1 MASTASWASHSA
13 RAVAWTTPRG
23 ASDGSAGPSPDPS
36 TRTGSPWRISS
47 SSIDP
52 GFYRAARWETSS
64 WPRCPASRARDRI
77 VFVHGAL
84 DRSTAFVPA
93 FRRLRGCELVRYDRR
108 GYGRSRSAGV
118 CADLGEQVDDLATV
132 VAGHPSVVV
141 GHSLGGVLALAFADR
156 HPDLA
161 RAVVAY
167 EAPMAWTDWWPST
180 TAGGAAV
187 GGSGSPADAAER
199 FMRRLVGDERW
210 EALSPRTQAERRAE
224 GPALVAELQAMR
236 ADASAPYAADALSMP
251 VLAAHGSESRAHHQE
266 AARRLAD
273 AAPHG
278 ELAVIEGA
286 GHGGHLTHPAGFA
299 DVVRRA
305 VTRAGDRAPR

>member
-1 MASTASWASHSA
+1 MA
-13 RAVAWTTPRG
+13 AVPGGPG
-23 ASDGSAGPSPDPS
+23 AA
-36 TRTGSPWRISS
+36 
-47 SSIDP
+47 
-52 GFYRAARWETSS
+52 
-64 WPRCPASRARDRI
+64 RI

-84 DRSTAFVPA
+84 DRGSAFLPA

-118 CADLGEQVDDLATV
+118 CADLGEQVDDLETV

-156 HPDLA
+156 HPDLT

-187 GGSGSPADAAER
+187 GGGGSPADAAER
-199 FMRRLVGDERW
+199 FMRRMVGDERW
-210 EALSPRTQAERRAE
+210 EALPSRTQAERRAE

-236 ADASAPYAADALSMP
+236 ADATAPYVPEALPMP
-251 VLAAHGSESRAHHQE
+251 VVAAHGSEGRAHHRE

-278 ELAVIEGA
+278 ELAVIDGA
-286 GHGGHLTHPAGFA
+286 GHGAHLTHPEAFA

-305 VTRAGDRAPR
+305 VARAGDRAPR